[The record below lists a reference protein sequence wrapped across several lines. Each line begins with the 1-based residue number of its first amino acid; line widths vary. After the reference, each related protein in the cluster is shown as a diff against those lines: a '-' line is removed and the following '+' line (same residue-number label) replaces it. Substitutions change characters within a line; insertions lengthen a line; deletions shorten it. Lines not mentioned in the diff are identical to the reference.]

1 MTTTGTLRTAHR
13 ICPLCEACCG
23 LELTLD
29 EDRVLAVRGHVADVF
44 SHGYICPKGVAVRDL
59 HHDPDRLRT
68 PLIKRAGRF
77 QSASWA
83 EAYAEVERLLAPLL
97 GRNRRESVG
106 VYLGNPV
113 AHKYGLLLYV
123 PLLVRALGTGNV
135 FSASTL
141 DQMPK
146 QLAAGLLFGSALS
159 IPVPDIDRT
168 DYLLVLGANPA
179 ASNGSLWTVPDFRGR
194 ARALRRRGGRLVV
207 IDPRRSETAE
217 LANQHYFLRP
227 GSDAFL
233 LLAMAATLVEENR
246 LRLGPLAAHVTG
258 LDEAIAA
265 VRAFTPERVATAT
278 ALPAATIRRLAREL
292 ADAPRAAVY
301 GRIGTCTQEF
311 GTLASWLVELLNI
324 LTGNLDR
331 PGGAMFPA
339 AAAFATNTQPTN
351 GGQRPFVT
359 GRRRSRV
366 SQAPEVLGEFP
377 AICMAEEIETPGEG
391 QIRGMIV
398 IGGNPVLSVPNGGRI
413 ARAFETLDALV
424 SLDIYL
430 NETSRHAHVILPGV
444 SPLDESHFDV
454 PFPQLAYRNCA
465 RYSTAVR
472 PPPAGHPAEWQTMLR
487 LIAIAQGKHADVDIA
502 LLDDAMYAEQVRRSL
517 PAEQATAALA
527 RPTPWRGPDRF
538 VDLALRLGPYGDRF
552 GQVPDGLSLATLVA
566 HPEGID
572 LGPLAPRLPELLR
585 TPSGKIE
592 LAPAALIADLAR
604 AAARLNEPL
613 PDLVVVGRR
622 QLASNNSWMH
632 NLPTLAKGPERCTLL
647 VHPVDAAR
655 FGLVVGGRARLTS
668 GDRSIEAPVTV
679 TDEVMPGVVSLPH
692 GWGHDLPGVSLR
704 VAAHRPG
711 ANLNALLDDRRR
723 DPLSGNAVLSG
734 VAVVLEPCA

>member
-1 MTTTGTLRTAHR
+1 
-13 ICPLCEACCG
+13 
-23 LELTLD
+23 
-29 EDRVLAVRGHVADVF
+29 
-44 SHGYICPKGVAVRDL
+44 
-59 HHDPDRLRT
+59 
-68 PLIKRAGRF
+68 
-77 QSASWA
+77 
-83 EAYAEVERLLAPLL
+83 
-97 GRNRRESVG
+97 
-106 VYLGNPV
+106 
-113 AHKYGLLLYV
+113 
-123 PLLVRALGTGNV
+123 
-135 FSASTL
+135 
-141 DQMPK
+141 
-146 QLAAGLLFGSALS
+146 
-159 IPVPDIDRT
+159 
-168 DYLLVLGANPA
+168 
-179 ASNGSLWTVPDFRGR
+179 
-194 ARALRRRGGRLVV
+194 
-207 IDPRRSETAE
+207 
-217 LANQHYFLRP
+217 
-227 GSDAFL
+227 
-233 LLAMAATLVEENR
+233 
-246 LRLGPLAAHVTG
+246 
-258 LDEAIAA
+258 
-265 VRAFTPERVATAT
+265 
-278 ALPAATIRRLAREL
+278 
-292 ADAPRAAVY
+292 
-301 GRIGTCTQEF
+301 
-311 GTLASWLVELLNI
+311 
-324 LTGNLDR
+324 
-331 PGGAMFPA
+331 
-339 AAAFATNTQPTN
+339 
-351 GGQRPFVT
+351 
-359 GRRRSRV
+359 
-366 SQAPEVLGEFP
+366 VLGEFP